1 MNADRSQWIKLNETL
16 AEKDCRQIEALRERC
31 VRAEPVALKLEL
43 DYKRSAA
50 LAEPMEKVIRNVN
63 EFLYF
68 EGRKLAGYLGICSFG
83 GPGMPLEATGM
94 VDPEER
100 RKGIFT
106 ALYRLALAEARRR
119 GTACMLLLCDRS
131 SVSGQRFLRKAGAVC
146 HHSEYEMVLKREW
159 SFPGDAE
166 LRGVTLRKAVN
177 ADAREIAGQD
187 ALYFSDEGLDAKAD
201 FNANAEGPDA
211 AQKEILLP
219 EKEEKEG
226 LTVWL
231 AEKDGRPVG
240 KVNLELGS
248 GIGGIY
254 GLGVRPEFRGKGFG
268 RSILLQAVGKLKT
281 ANAAEVML
289 QVATDN
295 TKALNLYTSCGFQ
308 ETSVMDYD
316 RVDF

>member
-1 MNADRSQWIKLNETL
+1 MDEDRSQWIKLKETL
-16 AEKDCRQIEALRERC
+16 TAEDCRQIEALRDRC

-43 DYKRSAA
+43 DYKLAA
-50 LAEPMEKVIRNVN
+50 ASAEPMREVLRNVS

-68 EGRKLAGYLGICSFG
+68 DGRKLTGYLGTCSFG

-100 RKGIFT
+100 RRGIFS
-106 ALYRLALAEARRR
+106 ALYRLALSEARRSK
-119 GTACMLLLCDRS
+119 AAHMLLLCDRNS
-131 SVSGQRFLRKAGAVC
+131 AVGQRFLQKTGAVY
-146 HHSEYEMVLKREW
+146 HHSEYEMYQKGEW
-159 SFPGDAE
+159 NLPCE
-166 LRGVTLRKAVN
+166 EKLRGVVLRKAGN
-177 ADAREIAGQD
+177 ADAREIADQNVI
-187 ALYFSDEGLDAKAD
+187 YFSDESSKAAFDAEKQ
-201 FNANAEGPDA
+201 EA
-211 AQKEILLP
+211 AQTEILLP
-219 EKEEKEG
+219 EEEEKKG
-226 LTVWL
+226 LTVWI

-248 GIGGIY
+248 GVGGIY

-268 RSILLQAVGKLKT
+268 RSILLQAVGKLKE

-295 TKALNLYTSCGFQ
+295 TKALSLYTSCGFQ
-308 ETSVMDYD
+308 ETSVMDYF